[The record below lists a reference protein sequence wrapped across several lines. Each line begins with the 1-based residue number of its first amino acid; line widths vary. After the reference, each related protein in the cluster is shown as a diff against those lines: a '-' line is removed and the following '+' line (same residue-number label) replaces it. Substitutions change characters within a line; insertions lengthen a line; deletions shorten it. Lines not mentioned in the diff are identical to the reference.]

1 MPSQA
6 HLSRRAFLARSLSIA
21 STAGTLPVLF
31 EATARGAGPP
41 SQHRGRREKDQR
53 ILLVIELSGG
63 NDGLNTVVPV
73 GDETYQRIRGPWA
86 LNEHAALPLPGATAI
101 GLHPSLT
108 GLQSLYQRGLVSIV
122 QGVGHPDCS
131 HSHYVSTHAWHS
143 AEPGADSTTGWLG
156 RYIDQLPRAASR
168 EAVAIGRRLPLML
181 RGNTDRTVVLPSG
194 CVDQCL
200 GKYWPSARKR
210 DLDCRPNARFP
221 SNALAQDLRMVV
233 GLIQARVPAR
243 VYHVSMGGFDTHTN
257 QSVRHAVLLQQLD
270 ESLKAFQEVLA
281 ATGDDRRVMTLI
293 FSEFGRRVE
302 LNSSGGSEHGAAGPV
317 FLIGP
322 AVEPGLHGRQPSLTQ
337 LDPLGGLIHQVDFRQ
352 VYAAILKHW
361 LGVDSVAVLGR
372 HFEAMPLIRLP
383 QRA

>member
-1 MPSQA
+1 
-6 HLSRRAFLARSLSIA
+6 
-21 STAGTLPVLF
+21 
-31 EATARGAGPP
+31 
-41 SQHRGRREKDQR
+41 
-53 ILLVIELSGG
+53 
-63 NDGLNTVVPV
+63 
-73 GDETYQRIRGPWA
+73 
-86 LNEHAALPLPGATAI
+86 
-101 GLHPSLT
+101 
-108 GLQSLYQRGLVSIV
+108 
-122 QGVGHPDCS
+122 
-131 HSHYVSTHAWHS
+131 
-143 AEPGADSTTGWLG
+143 
-156 RYIDQLPRAASR
+156 
-168 EAVAIGRRLPLML
+168 
-181 RGNTDRTVVLPSG
+181 
-194 CVDQCL
+194 
-200 GKYWPSARKR
+200 
-210 DLDCRPNARFP
+210 
-221 SNALAQDLRMVV
+221 MVV

-281 ATGDDRRVMTLI
+281 ATGDDRRVMTLV